1 MHAGVSYKQR
11 PPESSFDAIVV
22 GSGIGGLACAAAL
35 ARYGGRRVLVLERH
49 YRIGGYTHAFTRPGY
64 EWDVG
69 VHYLGD
75 LGPRGAVRGMFDRL
89 TDGSLRWAPLPDV
102 YDRISLGERSY
113 DYVTGS
119 RRFVSK
125 MTSYFPGEGGAIA
138 RYVTLVKQVAR
149 SGSLYYV
156 DRALPRAVS
165 RVAGPLLRRSYLKY
179 ATRTTLDVLRELTSN
194 EELIA
199 VLTGQFGDYGLPPS
213 RSSFAIHAAVTS
225 HYLGGAWYPVG
236 GAGAIA
242 RAFAPVI
249 EGAGGALVHSA
260 EVSEVVVEAGRAVGV
275 RMVDGKTLR
284 APTVVSDAG
293 AATTFGRLVPESERA
308 KPAMASLRESLAKVS
323 PSVGYL
329 CLYLGFEQTDAELGL
344 TGTNLWLY
352 PDARH
357 DANIARFLEDPA
369 SPLPLVYASFP
380 SAKDPSFQERFPGR
394 ATVDLITLCPW
405 DWVAK
410 WKDTSWM
417 KRGAEYEAW
426 KAAFTERMLEVL
438 FRAKP
443 ELRGKVAHAEL
454 STPLTTRHF
463 AGHPRGELY
472 GLDHSPARYRVPLRA
487 QTPLAG
493 LYLTGAD
500 LVSAG
505 VAGGLVGGVMTS
517 AAILGMRVL
526 ADVMK
531 RA

>member
-1 MHAGVSYKQR
+1 MHVGVSYKQH
-11 PPESSFDAIVV
+11 PPSGSWDAIVV

-35 ARYGGRRVLVLERH
+35 ARYGKRRVLVLERH

-75 LGPRGAVRGMFDRL
+75 LGEHGVVRGMFNRL
-89 TDGSLRWAPLPDV
+89 TDGSLRWAALPDV
-102 YDRISLGERSY
+102 YDRMVLGERSY
-113 DYVTGS
+113 DYVTGA

-125 MTSYFPGEGGAIA
+125 MRSYFPSEGDAIQ
-138 RYVTLVKQVAR
+138 RYVTLIKEVAR

-165 RVAGPLLRRSYLKY
+165 RVAGPLLRRPYLKY

-213 RSSFAIHAAVTS
+213 RSSFAMHASVAA

-242 RAFAPVI
+242 KAFAPVI

-260 EVSEVVVEAGRAVGV
+260 EVAEVTVESGRAVGV
-275 RMVDGKTLR
+275 RMTDGKTLR
-284 APTVVSDAG
+284 AELVVSDAG
-293 AATTFGRLVPESERA
+293 AASTFGRLVPESEREKGKTA
-308 KPAMASLRESLAKVS
+308 ALRGALGAVS

-329 CLYLGFEQTDAELGL
+329 CLYLGFEHTDAELGL

-352 PDARH
+352 PDAKH
-357 DANIARFLEDPA
+357 DENIARFLSDPS

-380 SAKDPSFQERFPGR
+380 SAKDPSFQERYPGR
-394 ATVDLITLCPW
+394 ATIDLITLCPW
-405 DWVAK
+405 EWVAK

-417 KRGAEYEAW
+417 KRGAEYDAL
-426 KAAFTERMLEVL
+426 KASLTERLLDVL
-438 FRAKP
+438 YKEKP
-443 ELRGKVAHAEL
+443 QLRGKVAHAEL

-487 QTPLAG
+487 QTPIAG

-505 VAGGLVGGVMTS
+505 VAGALVGGVMTS
-517 AAILGMRVL
+517 AAILGVRL
-526 ADVMK
+526 LGDVMK